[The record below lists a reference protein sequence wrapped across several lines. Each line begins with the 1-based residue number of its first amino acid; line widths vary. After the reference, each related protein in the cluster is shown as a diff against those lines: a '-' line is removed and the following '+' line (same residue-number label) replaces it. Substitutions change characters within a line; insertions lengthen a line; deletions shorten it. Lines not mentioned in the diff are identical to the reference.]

1 LSMHTIGL
9 SAKGKVVGE
18 FVPSA
23 KLTFAK
29 VEEMRRLHT
38 VAGFTYTELAERF
51 GVSRSAAARAI
62 KGETWSIPVAKMV
75 QQIDA
80 EDVATVSSGEGRCL
94 IARKATATKGSVERA
109 MKASGVTWDGV
120 IRKSKRTNCKRGHA
134 LEGANLIVRKNGT
147 QQCRECMRARW
158 REFARKK
165 RAQCIA
171 NSKETK
177 EI

>member
-1 LSMHTIGL
+1 MRVVGL

-29 VEEMRRLHT
+29 VDEMRSLH
-38 VAGFTYTELAERF
+38 VGAGLTYTEIGERF

-62 KGETWSIPVAKMV
+62 KGMTWAVSVAKLV

-80 EDVATVSSGEGRCL
+80 EDVAAISSGEGRYL
-94 IARKATATKGSVERA
+94 IARKATATKASVERA
-109 MKASGVTWDGV
+109 MRAAGIAWDGV
-120 IRKSKRTNCKRGHA
+120 VRKSKHTHCKRGHA

-147 QQCRECMRARW
+147 QACRECSRARW
-158 REFARKK
+158 RESARKK
-165 RAQCIA
+165 RNAQRA
-171 NSKETK
+171 NK
-177 EI
+177 